1 MPCETQYAYVVNLR
15 QLRHVRLN
23 TIIIISNI
31 SMKHHIKYENV
42 WTNIAVQQ

>member
-15 QLRHVRLN
+15 QLRHVHLN

-31 SMKHHIKYENV
+31 SMKHHKYENV
-42 WTNIAVQQ
+42 WMNITVQQ

>member
-31 SMKHHIKYENV
+31 SMKHYKYENV
-42 WTNIAVQQ
+42 WTNITVQQ